1 MLKLKN
7 IILHLEESLY
17 LTIEESL
24 KKNKAENSLFLFN
37 AYRANNNNN
46 KDSIIIEKL
55 NLSAN
60 SFYVLKSR
68 LYDKIQNHLS
78 GEMNVTRE
86 ELIKKLDTLPQ
97 MCFSE
102 PREIIIPYLEKME
115 SDLLKYDMHRELL
128 TVYSILKKINL
139 FSDKYFYYSQ
149 LYNKHI
155 AYSLSIEK
163 SEEILGN
170 FNRILGQYHFS
181 RASNF
186 KDELLFIKNEINV
199 QHDLNPSRQIKII
212 KNIIDIQLYLFCD
225 IDSADNSNIEELL
238 RETIKVID
246 ELPESSIYKYWI
258 TALDFLSFEYYYKIG
273 RKEQAS
279 VFFDSV
285 NSKFQSILLYTN
297 VCCTPFFLI
306 SKLAFIHET
315 GRVKEILDVE
325 NCIKYTELNDTH
337 SAVCVGI
344 YDAMVHY
351 HKKDLKEAINL
362 LQQLINENSFKDY
375 FHINIEIKFTLVI
388 FYLQLNEFEIALSI
402 LKSIYRKIKL
412 DKLDNYQ
419 NALSLIKVLEH
430 DANNKGGKSTTK
442 QKDDFLL
449 FMARNKNEC
458 EILKHSIYILTKKY
472 S

>member
-7 IILHLEESLY
+7 IISHLEESLY
-17 LTIEESL
+17 VTIEESL

-37 AYRANNNNN
+37 SYRTNII
-46 KDSIIIEKL
+46 DSVIIEELKL
-55 NLSAN
+55 SSN

-78 GEMNVTRE
+78 GEMNITRE
-86 ELIKKLDTLPQ
+86 ELIKKLDSLPQ
-97 MCFSE
+97 MCFTE

-115 SDLLKYDMHRELL
+115 SDLLKYDMHKELL
-128 TVYSILKKINL
+128 TVYSILKKVNL

-170 FNRILGQYHFS
+170 FNRIIGQYHFS
-181 RASNF
+181 RAVNL
-186 KDELLFIKNEINV
+186 KDELLFIKREINV

-212 KNIIDIQLYLFCD
+212 KNIINLQLYLFCE

-238 RETIKVID
+238 RETIKIID
-246 ELPESSIYKYWI
+246 ELPESSIYKFWI
-258 TALDFLSFEYYYKIG
+258 TALDFLSFEYYFKIG
-273 RKEQAS
+273 RKEQAAI
-279 VFFDSV
+279 FYESV

-297 VCCTPFFLI
+297 VCCTPIFLI
-306 SKLAFIHET
+306 SKLAFIQET
-315 GRVKEILDVE
+315 GRLNELLDFENTTKNTEI
-325 NCIKYTELNDTH
+325 NDTH
-337 SAVCVGI
+337 SAVCIGI
-344 YDAMVHY
+344 YDAMVYY
-351 HKKDLKEAINL
+351 HKNNLKEAINC

-375 FHINIEIKFTLVI
+375 FHINIEIKFTLAI
-388 FYLQLNEFEIALSI
+388 FYLKLDDFEMALSI

-419 NALSLIKVLEH
+419 NALSLIKVLEQE
-430 DANNKGGKSTTK
+430 ANNKSGKVTAK

-458 EILKHSIYILTKKY
+458 EILKHFSYSLNKKY